1 MQEERNK
8 KKPLPKDEEGRDLF
22 DETFAVA
29 STMECTGLIPAAP
42 ESTEEVDSY
51 SEIYDIPLTKDKKA
65 ADNHLQ
71 DERKINSPQF

>member
-1 MQEERNK
+1 M
-8 KKPLPKDEEGRDLF
+8 KKPGDEF
-22 DETFAVA
+22 DVDIQACSA
-29 STMECTGLIPAAP
+29 MDCTGLIPAAP